1 MSYRNVDTE
10 AYKKAYAKKKKSTKK
25 PLKAASGSIDQRV
38 QYAGMKKKK
47 KKLTFKDETKKPENL
62 GDKGSP
68 QRPANLG
75 DRGFKLKFGD
85 AFRIAKKDGK
95 KVFTWKGK
103 KYTTQTLAELET
115 GKSEKE
121 RFARAGKS
129 EKATPAKKGFF
140 SKIATKLRGGHE
152 TQEGYEKAQ
161 AEKSKAKRIAKMEKR
176 KEEGKSY
183 SVKNLAELKGSKP
196 KSTYIA
202 KKKKPSYS
210 ISS

>member
-1 MSYRNVDTE
+1 MSYRNVDSE
-10 AYKKAYAKKKKSTKK
+10 AYKKAYAKKKKSTRK

-38 QYAGMKKKK
+38 QYVGMRKKK

-103 KYTTQTLAELET
+103 KFTTQTKAELE
-115 GKSEKE
+115 
-121 RFARAGKS
+121 AGKS
-129 EKATPAKKGFF
+129 EASKFARKGKSNVEAAKSKKGFF
-140 SKIATKLRGGHE
+140 SKIRSALGGDKDWSPE
-152 TQEGYEKAQ
+152 AVEK
-161 AEKSKAKRIAKMEKR
+161 RRMEKR
-176 KEEGKSY
+176 VAWMKKRKADGKSY
-183 SVKNLAELKGSKP
+183 SAKNLKELE
-196 KSTYIA
+196 A
-202 KKKKPSYS
+202 KL
-210 ISS
+210 SS